1 VNVRTDWWS
10 RRAIGLHLALT
21 LTVPAC
27 GLACWWQTS
36 RALSGNT
43 LSWVYSFEWP
53 FFAGY
58 AVYMWWRL
66 VHEDPSEANRA
77 LLAESATTARLSATG
92 GALSVAGSGAGQPDE
107 AQAAAQFGNSVA
119 EPGAAEPVGFDPYDD
134 EADPDMAAYNRYLA
148 ELNASGRQKR
158 W

>member
-1 VNVRTDWWS
+1 MRTDWWS

-66 VHEDPSEANRA
+66 VHEDPSGAN
-77 LLAESATTARLSATG
+77 
-92 GALSVAGSGAGQPDE
+92 
-107 AQAAAQFGNSVA
+107 AAAQSGNSVA
-119 EPGAAEPVGFDPYDD
+119 EPGAREPVGFDPYDD

>member
-1 VNVRTDWWS
+1 MNVRTDWWS
-10 RRAIGLHLALT
+10 RRAIGLHVALG

-27 GLACWWQTS
+27 ALACWWQTS

-66 VHEDPSEANRA
+66 IHEDPTEANRTLRA
-77 LLAESATTARLSATG
+77 DSAG
-92 GALSVAGSGAGQPDE
+92 
-107 AQAAAQFGNSVA
+107 AAASVGIATA
-119 EPGAAEPVGFDPYDD
+119 EPEAGGRPPVGFDPYDD

-148 ELNASGRQKR
+148 QLNAGGRQKR